1 MEEILKLRNEI
12 PKFFEELN
20 YELYLNYSGQK
31 ASLETSKIYAKYPH
45 LRNKEFILK
54 LKTLTDKSARYLASF
69 LMENYIWSSI
79 SKIRDKIST
88 LETKIEL
95 EYKGRKI
102 SYRSAPNFIANEENR
117 EERRKLYYARIKAS
131 YKINR
136 YLIMQWRKFHELSKE
151 LGFANYLEY
160 CAYKNLKNYDELKKQ
175 AELFLDRTK
184 SLYADLMK
192 EEFKK
197 IGLDFDDSERH
208 DLAFFFRASKFDK
221 LFPKEKMLEIFNNF
235 LEDFKLSLKNYPS
248 IILDLEEREKKTTR
262 AAVFPVDIPNKIYLV
277 VYPKGGQDDYL
288 ALFHEAGHAF
298 HFANISKDT
307 LPEFKYLGPSSLT
320 ETFAFLFEY
329 LLLQRSFLKRY
340 LVVDEE
346 YLRFQYLYKLYFLRR
361 YCSKLLYEIK
371 LNSEGIERK
380 SGYEYKKIMEANM
393 ITKHERASFLSDI
406 DPGLYTAEYL
416 EAWFFE
422 SQLRSHLIDKFGE
435 EWFTSENALNYL
447 KKIWSRGFE
456 HTVEEI
462 AKEIGFKGVDSGY
475 VCEEIVKNLSK

>member
-1 MEEILKLRNEI
+1 
-12 PKFFEELN
+12 
-20 YELYLNYSGQK
+20 
-31 ASLETSKIYAKYPH
+31 
-45 LRNKEFILK
+45 
-54 LKTLTDKSARYLASF
+54 
-69 LMENYIWSSI
+69 
-79 SKIRDKIST
+79 
-88 LETKIEL
+88 
-95 EYKGRKI
+95 
-102 SYRSAPNFIANEENR
+102 
-117 EERRKLYYARIKAS
+117 
-131 YKINR
+131 
-136 YLIMQWRKFHELSKE
+136 
-151 LGFANYLEY
+151 
-160 CAYKNLKNYDELKKQ
+160 
-175 AELFLDRTK
+175 
-184 SLYADLMK
+184 MK

-422 SQLRSHLIDKFGE
+422 SQLRTHLIDKFGE

-456 HTVEEI
+456 HIVEEI
-462 AKEIGFKGVDSGY
+462 AKEIGFKGVDSVY
-475 VCEEIVKNLSK
+475 VYEEIVKNLSR

>member
-20 YELYLNYSGQK
+20 YELYHKYSGQK
-31 ASLETSKIYAKYPH
+31 ASLQTSKLYAKYQH

-69 LMENYIWSSI
+69 LMENYIWSCI

-102 SYRSAPNFIANEENR
+102 NYRSAPNFIANEENR
-117 EERRKLYYARIKAS
+117 EERRKLYYSRIKAS

-160 CAYKNLKNYDELKKQ
+160 CAYKNLKNYDGLKKQ

-208 DLAFFFRASKFDK
+208 DLAFFFRASKFDE

-456 HTVEEI
+456 HIVEEI
-462 AKEIGFKGVDSGY
+462 AKEIGFKGVDSVY
-475 VCEEIVKNLSK
+475 VYEEIVKNLSR